1 MIKNLLLAA
10 FIFIGTL
17 VATLVLP
24 ASVLARGATFN
35 VKQYGAAGDGVRL
48 DTAALQQA
56 IDAAANAGGGTV
68 LFPAGRYLSASLD
81 LKSHVTLQLDEGATL
96 LGSPHRPDYRK
107 PGLNGQF
114 REANFYGLLLADNQQ
129 DIAVCGKGVIDGQG
143 TLLAADTERLW
154 KEKKLPDAKEGER
167 PVIINFRHCTNVTVR
182 DITLKDSACW
192 VEEYRDC
199 EHLTVENI
207 KVRSLAALNNDG
219 IDIDGCA
226 HVVVRGCDID
236 SEDDGICLKSADQ
249 ACDDVLVENCRVRS
263 SCNALKFGTAS
274 AVGFKNIICRNL
286 EIYDT
291 YICAIALEIVDGGK
305 MENVHVSHI
314 KITDSNNAI
323 FVRLGHRNVKKP
335 VGIFHDV
342 SLSDI
347 TAEIPNCPQEEM
359 NKFPAVSKHR
369 NRPTLITAS
378 ITGLPGTPIQDVT
391 LKNVS
396 IVYGGIG
403 STPQS
408 GHLRL
413 DSLAKVPECAA
424 RYPEGSMFGTL
435 PAWGFYCRHAEGI
448 KFDNVTLRVSG
459 QDYRP
464 GLVCDDARN
473 LELNGFHVESA
484 GSEPVIVLND
494 VQGATIHNSA
504 APPGATSFVKTMGST
519 RDVKGP

>member
-1 MIKNLLLAA
+1 MMI
-10 FIFIGTL
+10 
-17 VATLVLP
+17 LP
-24 ASVLARGATFN
+24 VPVWAGGAIFN
-35 VKQYGAAGDGVRL
+35 VRQYGAAGDGAKM
-48 DTAALQQA
+48 DTVALQQA
-56 IDAAANAGGGTV
+56 IDAAAKAGGGIV
-68 LFPAGRYLSASLD
+68 VFPPGRYLSASLD
-81 LKSHVTLQLDEGATL
+81 LKSHVTLQLDQGAVL
-96 LGSPHRPDYRK
+96 LGSPNKMDYRK
-107 PGLNGQF
+107 
-114 REANFYGLLLADNQQ
+114 ANFYALLLADNQQ

-154 KEKKLPDAKEGER
+154 KEKRLPDAKEGER
-167 PVIINFRHCTNVTVR
+167 PVIINFRHCTNVIVR

-192 VEEYRDC
+192 VQEYRDC
-199 EHLTVENI
+199 EHLTVKNVT
-207 KVRSLAALNNDG
+207 VRSLAALNNDG

-305 MENVHVSHI
+305 MENVQVSHI

-323 FVRLGHRNVKKP
+323 FIRLGHRNIKKP
-335 VGIFHDV
+335 VGTFHSV

-347 TAEIPNCPQEEM
+347 TAEIPNRLQEQM
-359 NKFPAVSKHR
+359 NKFPPNAKHR
-369 NRPTLITAS
+369 DRHTLVTAT

-391 LKNVS
+391 LKNIT
-396 IVYGGIG
+396 IVYGGVG
-403 STPQS
+403 SAPLP

-413 DSLAKVPECAA
+413 DSLAQVPECAA
-424 RYPEGSMFGTL
+424 RYPEGTMFGVL
-435 PAWGFYCRHAEGI
+435 PAWGFYCRHVEGI
-448 KFDNVTLRVSG
+448 KFDHVTLRMQG
-459 QDYRP
+459 QDYRSA
-464 GLVCDDARN
+464 LVCDDVRN
-473 LELNGFHVESA
+473 IVLNGFQVESA

-494 VQGATIHNSA
+494 VHGATIRNSA
-504 APPGATSFVKTMGST
+504 APAGASSFVKTMGST
-519 RDVKGP
+519 RDVQGL